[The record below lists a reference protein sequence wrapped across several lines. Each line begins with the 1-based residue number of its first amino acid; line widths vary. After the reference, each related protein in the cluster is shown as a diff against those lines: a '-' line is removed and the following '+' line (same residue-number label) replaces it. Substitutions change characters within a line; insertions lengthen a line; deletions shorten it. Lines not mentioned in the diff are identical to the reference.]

1 MITYDGLHLED
12 DAILAN
18 RDVTSPITLVAAP
31 EDETVLREVRKYRT
45 HEIEDVHEHDEYRE
59 FLEKALKPLGLYS
72 ADFLPSSASS
82 CYKVTFRDEA
92 VAIFRLTPVAPDSVF
107 HRTIPGAS
115 GKKILQVNNVA
126 VEQTY
131 QGDLLL
137 GIILKNCALLSH
149 AKGFDFVAGLVRH
162 EVLPLFVDFGTLPV
176 RHEPL
181 HLLGDSAICDYVTY
195 FRTDRREHIDYALAR
210 SYHYFHRKVTMKRIA
225 ADVKRSALRATDE
238 FGSV

>member
-1 MITYDGLHLED
+1 MMIDHLED
-12 DAILAN
+12 TAILAN
-18 RDVTSPITLVAAP
+18 RDVTSPITLAAAP
-31 EDETVLREVRKYRT
+31 EDEAVLREVRKYHT
-45 HEIEDVHEHDEYRE
+45 YEIQDVHEHDEYRE

-72 ADFLPSSASS
+72 ADFLPSTASS

-92 VAIFRLTPVAPDSVF
+92 VAIFRLTPVSPDSVF
-107 HRTIPGAS
+107 HRTIPGAA

-137 GIILKNCALLSH
+137 GIILKNCALLSF

-162 EVLPLFVDFGTLPV
+162 EVLPLFVDFGTIPV

-181 HLLGDSAICDYVTY
+181 HLLGDTAICDYVTY

-210 SYHYFHRKVTMKRIA
+210 SYHYFHRKVTMKSIA
-225 ADVKRSALRATDE
+225 ADVNRLAVRATDE
-238 FGSV
+238 VGRV